1 MGICIMLSDWL
12 ELPGSL
18 ILLTVVAPAI
28 FADTFRGSWLIIGV
42 GVCLV
47 IGCYLLHEHIK
58 ASGGLKEAFKKP
70 NGWSNTIG
78 ILLLFIYPVP
88 LGIGQ
93 DQLEDQHADGTLGPL
108 HFLHPAWGEV
118 GAWIAFVVV
127 ILRLFFPRHFPD
139 WLELPGSL
147 ILLTVVAPSLFAE
160 HFRNDLVG
168 VFICLA
174 IGCYLLQEHIRVS
187 GGFREAFRKANGVSN
202 TIGIVLLFVYPV
214 WVLVLWLL

>member
-1 MGICIMLSDWL
+1 MAKSFLAMKTGPAAGASEASQALLESDLRELTMAARKLANHAIVLGGGIGFIGTFLQWLAFAAAVYLLVLDKTNWKTNMLTGLLVPYIFFTMPGLLFGFIRGEIGSWVAFVFVVLRLFFPRHFPDWL

-78 ILLLFIYPVP
+78 ILLLFIYPVW
-88 LGIGQ
+88 
-93 DQLEDQHADGTLGPL
+93 AVVMW
-108 HFLHPAWGEV
+108 FL
-118 GAWIAFVVV
+118 
-127 ILRLFFPRHFPD
+127 
-139 WLELPGSL
+139 
-147 ILLTVVAPSLFAE
+147 
-160 HFRNDLVG
+160 
-168 VFICLA
+168 
-174 IGCYLLQEHIRVS
+174 
-187 GGFREAFRKANGVSN
+187 
-202 TIGIVLLFVYPV
+202 
-214 WVLVLWLL
+214 

>member
-1 MGICIMLSDWL
+1 MAKSLLAMKTGPAAGASEALLESDLRELTMAARKLANHAIVLGGGIGFIGTFLQWLAFAAAVGEIGSWVAFVFVVLRLFFPRHFPDWL

-78 ILLLFIYPVP
+78 ILLLFIYPVW
-88 LGIGQ
+88 
-93 DQLEDQHADGTLGPL
+93 AVVMW
-108 HFLHPAWGEV
+108 FL
-118 GAWIAFVVV
+118 
-127 ILRLFFPRHFPD
+127 
-139 WLELPGSL
+139 
-147 ILLTVVAPSLFAE
+147 
-160 HFRNDLVG
+160 
-168 VFICLA
+168 
-174 IGCYLLQEHIRVS
+174 
-187 GGFREAFRKANGVSN
+187 
-202 TIGIVLLFVYPV
+202 
-214 WVLVLWLL
+214 

>member
-1 MGICIMLSDWL
+1 MGIFIMLSDWL

-78 ILLLFIYPVP
+78 ILLLFIYPVW
-88 LGIGQ
+88 
-93 DQLEDQHADGTLGPL
+93 AVVMW
-108 HFLHPAWGEV
+108 FL
-118 GAWIAFVVV
+118 
-127 ILRLFFPRHFPD
+127 
-139 WLELPGSL
+139 
-147 ILLTVVAPSLFAE
+147 
-160 HFRNDLVG
+160 
-168 VFICLA
+168 
-174 IGCYLLQEHIRVS
+174 
-187 GGFREAFRKANGVSN
+187 
-202 TIGIVLLFVYPV
+202 
-214 WVLVLWLL
+214 